1 MTAFRALELLVL
13 LAVLA
18 GLVALLRHRNLF
30 LKVLA
35 MDVTSTGVISLF
47 VLIAARDGLIT
58 PILHGDTPVVDPQA
72 ALAYA
77 DPIPQAVIL
86 TAIVIGFSVQ
96 ALLLLATTVLASRD
110 PMLDVAALDE
120 PDIAGTGTGTG
131 P

>member
-18 GLVALLRHRNLF
+18 GLIALLRHRNLF

-47 VLIAARDGLIT
+47 VLIAARDGLMT
-58 PILHGDTPVVDPQA
+58 PILHGDTPVIDPA
-72 ALAYA
+72 AAPAYA

-86 TAIVIGFSVQ
+86 TAVVIGFSVQ
-96 ALLLLATTVLASRD
+96 ALLLLATTLLAGRD
-110 PMLDVAALDE
+110 PTLDVAGLDE
-120 PDIAGTGTGTG
+120 PGGAGSPAG
-131 P
+131 PP

>member
-1 MTAFRALELLVL
+1 MTAFRVLELLVL

-58 PILHGDTPVVDPQA
+58 PI
-72 ALAYA
+72 
-77 DPIPQAVIL
+77 PQAVIL

-110 PMLDVAALDE
+110 PTLDVAALDE
-120 PDIAGTGTGTG
+120 QDVAGARTK

>member
-18 GLVALLRHRNLF
+18 GLVGLLRHRNLF

-35 MDVTSTGVISLF
+35 MDVTSTAVISLF
-47 VLIAARDGLIT
+47 VLIAARDGLRT
-58 PILHGDTPVVDPQA
+58 PILHGDSPVVDPRT

-96 ALLLLATTVLASRD
+96 ALLLLATTLLARRD
-110 PMLDVAALDE
+110 PSLDVAELDLPE
-120 PDIAGTGTGTG
+120 AAGPAAGN

>member
-47 VLIAARDGLIT
+47 VLIAARNGLIT
-58 PILHGDTPVVDPQA
+58 PILRGDTPVVAPQA

-96 ALLLLATTVLASRD
+96 ALLLLATTLLARRD
-110 PMLDVAALDE
+110 PTLDVAALDE
-120 PDIAGTGTGTG
+120 PDMAGSGTG

>member
-1 MTAFRALELLVL
+1 MTAFRLLELLVL
-13 LAVLA
+13 IAVLA
-18 GLVALLRHRNLF
+18 GLVGLLRHRNLF

-35 MDVTSTGVISLF
+35 MDVTSTAVISLF

-58 PILHGDTPVVDPQA
+58 PILHGDAPVVDPQA

-96 ALLLLATTVLASRD
+96 ALLLLATTLLASRD
-110 PMLDVAALDE
+110 PTLDVAELDE
-120 PDIAGTGTGTG
+120 PEAAGPRAGQ

>member
-1 MTAFRALELLVL
+1 MTAFRVLELLVL

-58 PILHGDTPVVDPQA
+58 PILHADSPVVDPQA

-110 PMLDVAALDE
+110 PTLDVAALDE
-120 PDIAGTGTGTG
+120 QDVAGARTK

>member
-13 LAVLA
+13 VAVLA
-18 GLVALLRHRNLF
+18 GLVGLLRHRNLF

-35 MDVTSTGVISLF
+35 MDVTSTAVISLF
-47 VLIAARDGLIT
+47 VLIAARNGLIT
-58 PILHGDTPVVDPQA
+58 PILHGDTPVVDPGA

-96 ALLLLATTVLASRD
+96 ALLLLATTLLARRD
-110 PMLDVAALDE
+110 PSLDVAELDLPE
-120 PDIAGTGTGTG
+120 AAGPGAG
-131 P
+131 PP

>member
-18 GLVALLRHRNLF
+18 GLVGLLRHRNLF

-35 MDVTSTGVISLF
+35 MDVTSAAVISLF

-58 PILHGDTPVVDPQA
+58 PILRGDTPVVDPRA
-72 ALAYA
+72 APAYA

-86 TAIVIGFSVQ
+86 TAIVIGLSIQ
-96 ALLLLATTVLASRD
+96 ALLLLATTLLARRD
-110 PMLDVAALDE
+110 PSLDVAELDLPE
-120 PDIAGTGTGTG
+120 AAGPGAGA

>member
-35 MDVTSTGVISLF
+35 MDVTSTAVISLF

-58 PILHGDTPVVDPQA
+58 PILQGHSPVVDPRA
-72 ALAYA
+72 AAAYA

-96 ALLLLATTVLASRD
+96 ALLLLATTLLAGRD
-110 PMLDVAALDE
+110 PTLDVAELDRPE
-120 PDIAGTGTGTG
+120 TAETRAG

>member
-1 MTAFRALELLVL
+1 MSAFRMLELLVL

-18 GLVALLRHRNLF
+18 GLVGLLRHRNLF

-35 MDVTSTGVISLF
+35 MDVTSTAVISLF

-58 PILHGDTPVVDPQA
+58 PILRGDTPLVDPQGA
-72 ALAYA
+72 IAYA

-86 TAIVIGFSVQ
+86 TAVVIGFSVQ
-96 ALLLLATTVLASRD
+96 ALLLLATTLLASRD
-110 PMLDVAALDE
+110 PTLDVAELDE
-120 PDIAGTGTGTG
+120 PEVARPQAGQ

>member
-1 MTAFRALELLVL
+1 MTAFRALEFLIL

-18 GLVALLRHRNLF
+18 GLIGLLRHRNLF

-58 PILHGDTPVVDPQA
+58 PILHGDSPVVDPRA
-72 ALAYA
+72 ALTYA

-86 TAIVIGFSVQ
+86 TAVVIGFSVQ
-96 ALLLLATTVLASRD
+96 ALLLLATTLLASRD
-110 PMLDVAALDE
+110 PTLEVTELDE
-120 PDIAGTGTGTG
+120 PEVARPQAGQ

>member
-18 GLVALLRHRNLF
+18 GLVGLLRHRNLF
-30 LKVLA
+30 LKV
-35 MDVTSTGVISLF
+35 

-58 PILHGDTPVVDPQA
+58 PILRGDTPLVDPRA
-72 ALAYA
+72 APAYA

-96 ALLLLATTVLASRD
+96 ALLLLATTLLAHRD
-110 PMLDVAALDE
+110 PTLDVAELDLPE
-120 PDIAGTGTGTG
+120 PSAPEAGQ